1 MDGSANDIEYDKIEI
16 LVARV
21 RAIEGVDLY
30 LSYRDVICS
39 NVVAPKKLY
48 TWIHKV
54 YWNLMSFHLSQ
65 TLL

>member
-30 LSYRDVICS
+30 LSCRDVICS
-39 NVVAPKKLY
+39 NIVTPKKLY
-48 TWIHKV
+48 T
-54 YWNLMSFHLSQ
+54 
-65 TLL
+65 

>member
-48 TWIHKV
+48 T
-54 YWNLMSFHLSQ
+54 
-65 TLL
+65 